1 MNTRN
6 DSGDSLPVD
15 QLAHTR
21 EWDGS
26 KNRDEILI
34 LEDDPEIG
42 HFYEMKLTSP
52 SRAIFI
58 AQTMKEAAR
67 ILEERDITLILLDL
81 TLPDADGRSFLHRV
95 RQNPRTTTVPIIV
108 VSPRRGPVTMPECF
122 PFRPYA
128 YFENPDHPY

>member
-6 DSGDSLPVD
+6 DSGDSFPVD
-15 QLAHTR
+15 QLDDNP

-67 ILEERDITLILLDL
+67 ILEERDITLILLRRRMCLHDL
-81 TLPDADGRSFLHRV
+81 PSGSRLVYLCGSW
-95 RQNPRTTTVPIIV
+95 
-108 VSPRRGPVTMPECF
+108 RRGIFGPSRRRQTQKQQQT
-122 PFRPYA
+122 
-128 YFENPDHPY
+128 